1 VSAHTGR
8 EVSVCLSFLFI
19 VKFGGVS
26 YRVDSVN
33 LADILEVIAAVF
45 TVAVRDILC
54 HRIVTVVEE
63 RLKARDFV
71 RSQCCRHRVIP
82 NGSPPYR
89 LERREQQNDD
99 VA

>member
-1 VSAHTGR
+1 
-8 EVSVCLSFLFI
+8 
-19 VKFGGVS
+19 
-26 YRVDSVN
+26 VDSVN

-71 RSQCCRHRVIP
+71 RSQWCRHRALP
-82 NGSPPYR
+82 NGRQSTILIR
-89 LERREQQNDD
+89 TT
-99 VA
+99 